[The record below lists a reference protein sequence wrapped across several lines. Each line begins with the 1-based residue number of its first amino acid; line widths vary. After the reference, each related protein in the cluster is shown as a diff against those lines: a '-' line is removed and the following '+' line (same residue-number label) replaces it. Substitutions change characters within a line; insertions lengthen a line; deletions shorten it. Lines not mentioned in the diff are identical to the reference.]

1 MSVDEKTRFHALC
14 VVHDTE
20 QTFVVSEDIDILLKK
35 WAEKNNF
42 RIPEK
47 EFFLE
52 LRKEMKQKLLEFFPD
67 VHFIAEEEISAY
79 IRKSTFGKESHVV
92 SLDKV
97 YTSDGFLA
105 LEATRMVGE
114 NFKDLDNASRSHVS
128 IEEQIETIALHVQ
141 QPVILIDDVIYSG
154 NNLVDIIQRMKRAGI
169 EVSSVITGISI
180 GMGAEKIL
188 SEFNHVSIYSTIH
201 YEKVI
206 DEVCERD
213 FYVGVPFSGRLL
225 GTVVNGV
232 PIPNDPETGVPY
244 FRPFANIEKT
254 ISWGSIPEERVANW
268 SRFCISQSIK
278 LWEKIESLSG
288 KKVPCSNVERIPISF
303 SKDGSSFVEKLR
315 ECLHLV

>member
-1 MSVDEKTRFHALC
+1 MSVDKNPRFHALC

-20 QTFVVSEDIDILLKK
+20 HTFVVSEDIDVLLKK

-67 VHFIAEEEISAY
+67 VHFIAEEEISSY
-79 IRKSTFGKESHVV
+79 IRRSTFGKESHIV

-97 YTSDGFLA
+97 YTSDGFLT
-105 LEATRMVGE
+105 LEATRMVGK
-114 NFKDLDNASRSHVS
+114 NFKDLDNTSRSHVS
-128 IEEQIETIALHVQ
+128 IEEQIKTIALHAQ
-141 QPVILIDDVIYSG
+141 QPVVLIDDVIYSG
-154 NNLVDIIQRMKRAGI
+154 NNLIDIIQRMKRAGI
-169 EVSSVITGISI
+169 EVSSIITGISI

-188 SEFNHVSIYSTIH
+188 SEFDYISIYSTVH

-225 GTVVNGV
+225 GSVVDGIPV
-232 PIPNDPETGVPY
+232 PNDPEIGVPY
-244 FRPFANIEKT
+244 FLPFANVEKT
-254 ISWGSIPEERVANW
+254 MSWGSIPEERVEDW

-278 LWEKIESLSG
+278 LWEKIETTSG
-288 KKVPCSNVERIPISF
+288 KKVLCSDVKRIPISF
-303 SKDGSSFVEKLR
+303 SKDDSSFVEKLR